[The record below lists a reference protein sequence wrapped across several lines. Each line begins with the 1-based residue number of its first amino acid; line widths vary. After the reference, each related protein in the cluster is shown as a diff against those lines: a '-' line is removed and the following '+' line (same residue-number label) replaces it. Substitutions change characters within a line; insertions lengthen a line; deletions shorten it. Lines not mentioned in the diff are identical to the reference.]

1 MHPQKARSFIYNS
14 PIPPVTTFNL
24 EQFKYLQPIVTQ
36 YLVCNKSEIWP

>member
-24 EQFKYLQPIVTQ
+24 EQFKNASFSIVVKDFGRLIYLI
-36 YLVCNKSEIWP
+36 L

>member
-24 EQFKYLQPIVTQ
+24 EQFKYITAVDYQ
-36 YLVCNKSEIWP
+36 

>member
-24 EQFKYLQPIVTQ
+24 EHIRNASFSIVVKDFGKLIYLI
-36 YLVCNKSEIWP
+36 L